1 MSYGYSIRVVEAI
14 KNADV
19 NHLGVQLGLACIA
32 NDISV
37 SEAARALGIT
47 RQTVYHW
54 FLGRVEPKDAAA
66 RVICSFLETLDKST
80 TMNK

>member
-47 RQTVYHW
+47 RQT
-54 FLGRVEPKDAAA
+54 
-66 RVICSFLETLDKST
+66 ST
-80 TMNK
+80 TGSLAVSNRKTQPPE